1 MKQIDYDSAQRE
13 EETFPFLRKCEQNC
27 NHGAK
32 VQKHIEKHRLRIF
45 DLHKVTEDNQMC
57 GAADRQ
63 EFRDSW
69 IRPEIKLLLLSFFI
83 LFPYFSL
90 L

>member
-32 VQKHIEKHRLRIF
+32 VQKHIENTVCVSSIF
-45 DLHKVTEDNQMC
+45 
-57 GAADRQ
+57 
-63 EFRDSW
+63 
-69 IRPEIKLLLLSFFI
+69 IK
-83 LFPYFSL
+83 
-90 L
+90 

>member
-45 DLHKVTEDNQMC
+45 DLHKSD
-57 GAADRQ
+57 GR
-63 EFRDSW
+63 
-69 IRPEIKLLLLSFFI
+69 
-83 LFPYFSL
+83 
-90 L
+90 

>member
-1 MKQIDYDSAQRE
+1 MKQINYDSAQRE
-13 EETFPFLRKCEQNC
+13 KETFPFLRKREQNC

-63 EFRDSW
+63 EFRDSLDQAQ
-69 IRPEIKLLLLSFFI
+69 K
-83 LFPYFSL
+83 
-90 L
+90 